1 MESEAIPNLDQSGT
15 AAALFGEQEA
25 TKTTLNRRTIM
36 TKTNAKNL
44 SKTVLMLL
52 SIGAL
57 VLTAGPA
64 FAQPE
69 AGGSDGYAP
78 QGRSKWGGHRGR
90 RGKMR
95 GKRMEKMK
103 AMLNLS
109 DAQVQQIKA
118 IRSGQRAQRK
128 QYRQQIRPLRKQL
141 MGEQRF
147 TTKLKVMRVLTQ
159 EQRAKLMS
167 KRGKRGKRGKHGRR
181 GRWAGNGQ
189 SNPQSTVY

>member
-1 MESEAIPNLDQSGT
+1 
-15 AAALFGEQEA
+15 
-25 TKTTLNRRTIM
+25 M

-78 QGRSKWGGHRGR
+78 QGRGKWGGHRGR

-141 MGEQRF
+141 KALLSAYTINEAQVLAVHNQLKSIKQLMGEQRF